1 MEQNQYISIFI
12 HNELSNI
19 TDTTILQQT
28 ALQVKQR
35 FDFRRNAYY
44 QLQNQYLDLEKF
56 KIFRQF
62 LTNYEQLFNQWNNRW
77 NEVYR
82 INQNQDYGNY
92 FVEGNN
98 IVQQLEN
105 FCINIKPEYIKA
117 NDVEKIRKDL
127 IEKIEV
133 DFITLKNDISTQ
145 INNGIKDLLD
155 FKAELGLFK
164 TFDKNMS
171 DELERNDKRRFL
183 FLCSFIASLV
193 LISIFVL
200 CSFLSYFL
208 PSLSTESKFLVRL
221 GTLIPLSFLSYFLFT
236 QYRLYQILQLKLAHL
251 KGFLGGGSTYINQLI
266 GQDNETKRDT
276 NKKLAQMFV
285 DIDDIIVHIKEIKH
299 PADATLTSLSTNMD
313 TLTKSVTELMKIQKN
328 V

>member
-1 MEQNQYISIFI
+1 
-12 HNELSNI
+12 
-19 TDTTILQQT
+19 
-28 ALQVKQR
+28 
-35 FDFRRNAYY
+35 
-44 QLQNQYLDLEKF
+44 
-56 KIFRQF
+56 
-62 LTNYEQLFNQWNNRW
+62 
-77 NEVYR
+77 
-82 INQNQDYGNY
+82 
-92 FVEGNN
+92 
-98 IVQQLEN
+98 
-105 FCINIKPEYIKA
+105 
-117 NDVEKIRKDL
+117 
-127 IEKIEV
+127 
-133 DFITLKNDISTQ
+133 
-145 INNGIKDLLD
+145 
-155 FKAELGLFK
+155 
-164 TFDKNMS
+164 MS